1 MRRCIR
7 ACVVAVWLLGCALPL
22 HAAPPRLD
30 APVHTAEGIS
40 EYRFD
45 NGLALV
51 LFPDRSKPVTTVNV
65 TYRVGSRHESYGETG
80 MAHLLEHLVFKG
92 TPTHTD
98 IPGELRKRG
107 VRFNGTTWLDRTNYF
122 ASFATDPDTLAWVL
136 GMEADRM
143 VNSRIAREDL
153 DSEMT
158 VVRNEMESGENSP
171 MRALGQRVMGAAYQW
186 HNYGNSTI
194 GARSDVEGVPIERLQ
209 AFYRTW
215 YQPDN
220 AVLVIAG
227 DFDPAQALA
236 AVQASFG
243 TLPRPTRT
251 LPVTYTRE
259 PAQDGERHVVVRRV
273 GRTPYLMAGYH
284 IPAGRHPDAAAVA
297 VLSQVFGSTPG
308 GRLHRAL
315 VESGRATGTSASTLA
330 MDEPGYLTFS
340 AQAEEHADL
349 DALQAALLALVEDA
363 VATPFTDAEVDE
375 AKQRL
380 LSSYARAMRDPN
392 AIGVALSEAIAQG
405 DWRLL
410 LHNRDRIEA
419 VTTADITRVAQTYL
433 RRDNRT
439 TGHFVP
445 TEAVER
451 VTIDEAPSAEAVLAD
466 FVARP
471 ALDAGEAFDPGY
483 ANIDART
490 QLSTLSNGA
499 KLAVLDKSTRGQSVQ
514 LRMTLRLGDAAS
526 LQDRASAGRS
536 TATMLMR
543 GTEGLDRAALAKRLT
558 ALRSTLSI
566 GGSAN
571 TVTVAATTDRDN
583 VDALLDLVADVLR
596 RPSFPD
602 SEFTQLRSQQLTGI
616 RGSMSE
622 PGAVA
627 NEAMGQHFNVFP
639 PGHPYAATTF
649 EERLAQVE
657 GMTPDQLRAF
667 HRDFYGMGAGT
678 TIAVVGDVDADAVRA
693 RLERLFG
700 DWTLPT
706 PFSRIEMP
714 YVAREAVVRRI
725 ATPDKPNA
733 TLLARQAL
741 RINQDDADYP
751 ALVVGNYIL
760 GGSGMKSRLGDRI
773 RQKEG
778 LSYGV
783 GSQFSASVFD
793 DAGSFGLSALAA
805 PENMTR
811 VETAMREEI
820 ARLLKD
826 GIRQDELDDA
836 IDGMLRARR
845 TSRANDPE
853 LVGMLDANLYV
864 ERDMAFSAAFEEKL
878 RALTPEMVRAAM
890 QRHIDPA
897 ALSVF
902 VGGDFK
908 E

>member
-1 MRRCIR
+1 MRRCFR
-7 ACVVAVWLLGCALPL
+7 ACLVAVFLSSWVLPL

-65 TYRVGSRHESYGETG
+65 TYRVGSRHEGYGETG

-122 ASFATDPDTLAWVL
+122 ASFSTDPDTLAWVL

-143 VNSRIAREDL
+143 VNARIAREDL

-158 VVRNEMESGENSP
+158 VVRNEMESGENNP

-236 AVQASFG
+236 AVEASFG
-243 TLPRPTRT
+243 ALPRPTRT

-297 VLSQVFGSTPG
+297 VLSQMMGSTPG

-315 VESGRATGTSASTLA
+315 VESGRATAARASALA

-340 AQAEEHADL
+340 VQAGEDADL
-349 DALQAALLALVEDA
+349 DALRDALLGVVEDA
-363 VATPFTDAEVDE
+363 ARTPFPAAEVEE
-375 AKQRL
+375 ARQQL
-380 LSSYARAMRDPN
+380 LSRFARAMRDPN

-410 LHNRDRIEA
+410 LLNRDRIEA
-419 VTTADITRVAQTYL
+419 VTPDDVARVARTYL

-439 TGHFVP
+439 TGQFVP
-445 TEAVER
+445 TDSIER
-451 VTIDEAPSAEAVLAD
+451 VTIPEAPTAEAALSD
-466 FVARP
+466 FVPRA
-471 ALDAGEAFDPGY
+471 ALEAGEAFDSGH
-483 ANIDART
+483 AHIDART
-490 QLSTLSNGA
+490 RRSTLSNGA

-514 LRMTLRLGDAAS
+514 LRMTLRLGDAAR
-526 LQDRASAGRS
+526 LHDRALAGRL

-543 GTEGLDRAALAKRLT
+543 GTESLDRAALGRRLT

-566 GGSAN
+566 GGTAA
-571 TVTVAATTDRDN
+571 TVTVSASTDRAH
-583 VDALLDLVADVLR
+583 VDALLDLLAEVLR
-596 RPSFPD
+596 RPGFPER
-602 SEFTQLRSQQLTGI
+602 EFAQLRSQQLTGI

-627 NEAMGQHFNVFP
+627 NEALARHFNAFP
-639 PGHPYAATTF
+639 QGHPYAATSF
-649 EERLAQVE
+649 AERLAQVE
-657 GMTPDQLRAF
+657 AATPSQLRAF
-667 HRDFYGMGAGT
+667 HRDFYGMGPGT

-693 RLERLFG
+693 RLEHLFG

-706 PFSRIEMP
+706 PFARIEIP
-714 YVAREAVVRRI
+714 YAPRDAVVVRLP
-725 ATPDKPNA
+725 TPDKPNA

-760 GGSGMKSRLGDRI
+760 GGSGLKSRLGDRI

-793 DAGSFGLSALAA
+793 DAGAFSLSAIAA
-805 PENMTR
+805 PENMAR

-820 ARLLKD
+820 ARLLD
-826 GIRQDELDDA
+826 GGVSQAELDDA
-836 IDGMLRARR
+836 VDGMIRARR
-845 TSRANDPE
+845 ISRASDAE

-878 RALTPEMVRAAM
+878 RALTPERVRAAM